1 MRNPLILA
9 TLALVSIS
17 GCSSGGSSGGGTP
30 PPAIAVA
37 ISSAPTTVALGA
49 TASVAATVTND
60 PASKGVTW
68 SCAPAGACGSFNPT
82 STASGA
88 TTTYTAPMT
97 EGMVTITATSVA
109 DGTKTKSASVTIT
122 GPAITM
128 SFTTPVPPATLQAG
142 GTASIAATAA
152 NDPATTP
159 VNWSCAPTGACGSF
173 SLTSTANGAATVYTA
188 PATAPM
194 GGSVTITATSTTDPT
209 QTKSATVVITNA
221 ATLGMLK
228 GQYAF
233 FIQAP
238 TGDRGTTTFVGSV
251 NLDGSGNVLGG
262 VEDVVSTVRFDLADP
277 VLATVAGAQPNTS
290 FYTVD
295 PSGHGTLRMDTQNG
309 ETLDLSF
316 ALTSAS
322 QGQIVSHGQIIEV
335 GGDPGSGTIDLQQAP
350 FATTQINGTYSF
362 TVEGLDA
369 VTLTNKLAFG
379 GVFTADGNL
388 NTSNPT
394 VTVSTNGVVNTS
406 QLANNTFSAPDSNG
420 RGTLNL
426 VGPGLA
432 LHFTYYLVSPK
443 VLRLFESDNV
453 YLMGGTAYAQ
463 GTGTTTLAGN
473 YAYRHAGWSGSG
485 FSARTVAAGQF
496 AAPAGTITGGIS
508 DANSGGTPTVA
519 TTGTAV
525 SGAFASGL
533 TDAAGS
539 SKFNLYPVDPTVN
552 ILDPNNSTGSGG
564 ILLLHT
570 DANIVGTGVII
581 PQSATTA
588 AFTGGG
594 YALNLTN
601 SIAVATPNELDLVG
615 AMTSDGTANFVNGL
629 ADYAQNGS
637 IDSTAMTNAT
647 LTGTFA
653 KDTTNAGHFTGTF
666 TVTPPT
672 MSGSYFFNLGGATP
686 TFNVS
691 IYQVSGSQAFV
702 IETDTQANSQ
712 GLLTQQ
718 QIP

>member
-1 MRNPLILA
+1 MRKPLILA
-9 TLALVSIS
+9 TFALVSIS
-17 GCSSGGSSGGGTP
+17 GCSGGSSGGGTP
-30 PPAIAVA
+30 PPPVIAVA

-49 TASVAATVTND
+49 TASVTATVTND
-60 PASKGVTW
+60 SAAKGVTW
-68 SCAPAGACGSFNPT
+68 SCTPAGACGSFNPT

-88 TTTYTAPMT
+88 ATTYTAPMT
-97 EGMVTITATSVA
+97 EGMVTIIATSVA
-109 DGTKTKSASVTIT
+109 DGTKTKSTSVTIT

-128 SFTTPVPPATLQAG
+128 SFTTLPPAALQAG

-159 VNWSCAPTGACGSF
+159 VNWSCTPTGACGSF

-188 PATAPM
+188 PAAAPT
-194 GGSVTITATSTTDPT
+194 GGSVTITATSATDPSKT
-209 QTKSATVVITNA
+209 VTAAVVITNA
-221 ATLGMLK
+221 ASLGMLK

-251 NLDGSGNVLGG
+251 NLDGNGNVLGG

-277 VLATVAGAQPNTS
+277 VLPTVAGAQPNTS
-290 FYTVD
+290 YYTVD
-295 PSGHGTLRMDTQNG
+295 PSGHGTLRMDTQMG

-316 ALTSAS
+316 VLTSA
-322 QGQIVSHGQIIEV
+322 SHGQIIEV
-335 GGDPGSGTIDLQQAP
+335 GGDPGSGTIDLQQP
-350 FATTQINGTYSF
+350 TTAGFTTSQITGTYSF
-362 TVEGLDA
+362 TMDGIDSA
-369 VTLTNKLAFG
+369 VPPTSKLAFG
-379 GVFTADGNL
+379 GAFTADGTSTISSATLDMNT
-388 NTSNPT
+388 NGTVTSNASLT
-394 VTVSTNGVVNTS
+394 GNFT
-406 QLANNTFSAPDSNG
+406 APDTNG
-420 RGTLNL
+420 RGMI
-426 VGPGLA
+426 GLLGQGFS
-432 LHFTYYLVSPK
+432 LHFLYYIVTPK
-443 VLRLFESDNV
+443 VLRVFEEDNI
-453 YLMGGTAYAQ
+453 YLMGGSAYLQ

-473 YAYRHAGWSGSG
+473 YVYRHAGWSGTG
-485 FSARTVAAGQF
+485 LSARTVAAGQF
-496 AAPAGTITGGIS
+496 AAPAGAITGGIS
-508 DANSGGTPTVA
+508 DANSGGAPPVA

-525 SGAFASGL
+525 SGAFTSGL

-539 SKFNLYPVDPTVN
+539 STFNLYPVDPTVN
-552 ILDPNNSTGSGG
+552 ILDPNSSTGTGG

-570 DANIVGTGVII
+570 DAKILGTGVII

-637 IDSTAMTNAT
+637 IDPTAMTGAT

-653 KDTTNAGHFTGTF
+653 KDTTNAGHFSGTF

-672 MSGSYFFNLGGATP
+672 VSGSYFFNLGGATP

-702 IETDTQANSQ
+702 IETDTQASSQ

>member
-1 MRNPLILA
+1 MN
-9 TLALVSIS
+9 
-17 GCSSGGSSGGGTP
+17 
-30 PPAIAVA
+30 
-37 ISSAPTTVALGA
+37 
-49 TASVAATVTND
+49 AAT
-60 PASKGVTW
+60 
-68 SCAPAGACGSFNPT
+68 
-82 STASGA
+82 
-88 TTTYTAPMT
+88 
-97 EGMVTITATSVA
+97 
-109 DGTKTKSASVTIT
+109 
-122 GPAITM
+122 
-128 SFTTPVPPATLQAG
+128 
-142 GTASIAATAA
+142 
-152 NDPATTP
+152 
-159 VNWSCAPTGACGSF
+159 
-173 SLTSTANGAATVYTA
+173 TVYTA
-188 PATAPM
+188 PSAAPT
-194 GGSVTITATSTTDPT
+194 GGSVTIIATSTTDPT
-209 QTKSATVVITNA
+209 QTKSATVMITNA
-221 ATLGMLK
+221 ATVAMLK

-238 TGDRGTTTFVGSV
+238 TGDRGTSTFVGSV
-251 NLDGSGNVLGG
+251 NLDGNGNVLGG
-262 VEDVVSTVRFDLADP
+262 MEDVVSTLRFDLADP
-277 VLATVAGAQPNTS
+277 VLPTSAGTLPNAS
-290 FYTVD
+290 NYTVD
-295 PSGHGTLRMDTQNG
+295 ANGHGTLRMETQNG

-316 ALTSAS
+316 VLTSA
-322 QGQIVSHGQIIEV
+322 QGQMVSHGQIIEV

-350 FATTQINGTYSF
+350 FAATQINFTYSF
-362 TVEGLDA
+362 TAEGLDA
-369 VTLTNKLAFG
+369 ATLTNKLAFG

-394 VTVSTNGVVNTS
+394 VTVNTNGAVNTS
-406 QLANNTFSAPDSNG
+406 SLANNTFSAPDLNG

-496 AAPAGTITGGIS
+496 AAPAGAITGGIS

-525 SGAFASGL
+525 SGAFTSGL

-539 SKFNLYPVDPTVN
+539 STFNLYPVDPTVN
-552 ILDPNNSTGSGG
+552 ILDPNNSTGGG
-564 ILLLHT
+564 GMLLLHT

-581 PQSATTA
+581 PQNTATA

-601 SIAVATPNELDLVG
+601 SIAVAAPNELDLVG

-637 IDSTAMTNAT
+637 IDPTAMTSAT

-672 MSGSYFFNLGGATP
+672 VSGSYFFNLGGATP
-686 TFNVS
+686 TFSVS